1 MSTGYCRV
9 ILIGNLTRDP
19 ELRYTG
25 QGTAV
30 SDLRVA
36 VTTRR
41 GGRNTEAKDET
52 LFIDV
57 TVWDRLAEFV
67 NEWFSK
73 GKPILV
79 EGRLVEDSWQ
89 DKETGEKRAKVKI
102 LADRVQFLPR
112 SDAGGGAQ
120 GGGGYVQRAPAGDGD
135 MSAAPTTASSRRPSS
150 AQSSGGASRSGPDG
164 ASGRGAPAA
173 RPQRAESFDD
183 DFSAGAP
190 PAEDIPF

>member
-1 MSTGYCRV
+1 MSNGYCRV
-9 ILIGNLTRDP
+9 IMIGNLTRDP

-41 GGRNTEAKDET
+41 GGRNAEAKEET
-52 LFIDV
+52 LFIDA
-57 TVWDRLAEFV
+57 TVWDRQAEFV

-73 GKPILV
+73 GKPILI

-89 DKETGEKRAKVKI
+89 DKETGEKRSKVKV

-112 SDAGGGAQ
+112 GDGGGGQ
-120 GGGGYVQRAPAGDGD
+120 GGGQAHRASGGGEAPSAPPRRGPPA
-135 MSAAPTTASSRRPSS
+135 AAP
-150 AQSSGGASRSGPDG
+150 GGAARSAPD
-164 ASGRGAPAA
+164 GAPAA
-173 RPQRAESFDD
+173 QPARAESFDD
-183 DFSAGAP
+183 DFGAGAP
-190 PAEDIPF
+190 PADDIPF